1 MFQNTINQF
10 HYLPIIDACI
20 DWDIYLT
27 GIGTSTIPPHTAEYP
42 PRGHPDMYDFQWK
55 RGRVLPEYQI
65 IFISQGQGIFES
77 CATGKVEIKSGSIII
92 LFPELWHRYKPN
104 EETGWRENWI
114 GLNGEYLYR
123 LTKRNLINPQNAVL
137 TLAKPEQIINAYRR
151 IWDAVHSLQMK
162 NSFILSAY
170 AMEILA
176 LAIDSAH
183 SADSV
188 PAYINAANKEVIKD
202 RITTEALQYIWSHS
216 HRNTSVDDVVAQ
228 LPVTRRTL
236 ERKFNQSL
244 GHSIGAEITRCR
256 LERAKRLLAHTSLPI
271 GHIALA
277 VGFSGSDRLS
287 KVFQKQLQTTPGK
300 YRTQSQV
307 NK

>member
-1 MFQNTINQF
+1 MFQNITNQY

-20 DWDIYLT
+20 DWDVYLT
-27 GIGTSTIPPHTAEYP
+27 GIGVATIPPNSQYP
-42 PRGHPDMYDFQWK
+42 PNGHPDMYDFQWN

-65 IFISQGQGIFES
+65 IFISQGRGVFES
-77 CATGKVEIKSGSIII
+77 CATGKVEVNAGNIII
-92 LFPELWHRYKPN
+92 LFPELWHRYKPVK
-104 EETGWRENWI
+104 EIGWRENWI
-114 GLNGEYLYR
+114 GLNGEFLYR
-123 LTKRNLINPQNAVL
+123 LTMRKLINPQNAIL
-137 TLAKPEQIINAYRR
+137 TLPDSGQIINAYSR
-151 IWDAVHSLQMK
+151 IWNTLHSLQMN

-176 LAIDSAH
+176 LAIDAAH
-183 SADSV
+183 PADGK
-188 PAYINAANKEVIKD
+188 PAYIEATNNQVIKD
-202 RITTEALQYIWSHS
+202 RIATEALQYIWSHS
-216 HRNTSVDDVVAQ
+216 HRNTSVDDVVNQ

-236 ERKFNQSL
+236 ERKFSRSL

-256 LERAKRLLAHTSLPI
+256 IERAKRLLIHTSLPI

-300 YRTQSQV
+300 FRTKFQT